1 MSVASTFERLMLDLI
16 NQERTSRGLD
26 PLTLELRLNDASEDH
41 STWMDQSGNFSH
53 TGVAGSS
60 PGDRM
65 RDAGFAFSG
74 SWTWGENI
82 AFQSERGAPGIADDV
97 ADLHRALMNSPGHR
111 ANILNPNFDLIGIGI
126 EEGDNRGFDAVYV
139 TQNFARTSAPVQ
151 IDTGPSGNPLIG
163 TSGNDTL
170 IGNEGNN
177 RMLGAGGNDN
187 MNGQG
192 GNDTIFGGKGA
203 DKLFGGAGDDQLNG
217 GKQSDDL
224 NGGTGN
230 DTLKGGNGNDK
241 AKGGSGDDKVMGNGG
256 NDAVFG
262 DPGQDVVRGGVGDD
276 SVFGGGGRDQVYG
289 GVGRDQVFGNA
300 GNDLLYGG
308 ADNDRVDGG
317 SGNDRLTGGAGG
329 DIFVFSPGRDI
340 ATDFNAAQS
349 GEKIDLSGVVS
360 ITGFNDLMSG
370 RHIRQSGDNA
380 VIDDLGGNTLTLLGV
395 DLTDLGANDFLF

>member
-1 MSVASTFERLMLDLI
+1 MSVASTFERLMPDLI
-16 NQERTSRGLD
+16 NQERTSRALD
-26 PLTLELRLNDASEDH
+26 PLSLELRLNDASEDH

-65 RDAGFAFSG
+65 RDAGFTFSG

-126 EEGDNRGFDAVYV
+126 EVGDNRGYDAVYV
-139 TQNFARTSAPVQ
+139 TQNFARTGATVQ
-151 IDTGPSGNPLIG
+151 IDTAPSGNPLIG

-170 IGNEGNN
+170 TGNEGNN
-177 RMLGAGGNDN
+177 RMLGAGGSDN

-192 GNDTIFGGKGA
+192 GNATIFGG
-203 DKLFGGAGDDQLNG
+203 
-217 GKQSDDL
+217 
-224 NGGTGN
+224 
-230 DTLKGGNGNDK
+230 
-241 AKGGSGDDKVMGNGG
+241 
-256 NDAVFG
+256 
-262 DPGQDVVRGGVGDD
+262 PGQDVVRGGVGDD
-276 SVFGGGGRDQVYG
+276 SVFGGGGNDQVYGGSGTDRIFGQTGRDQVYG
-289 GVGRDQVFGNA
+289 GAGRDQLFGNA

-349 GEKIDLSGVVS
+349 GEKIDLSSVVS